1 MTNFSKDQLDKI
13 RTLLERVG
21 VTPKC
26 PACKQGTL
34 VLDRGQFGL
43 QEVAQLRENPTGA
56 PGGGAAG
63 PTGRIATCALLACNT
78 CGFVRMHS
86 LTAIGLDNTM

>member
-13 RTLLERVG
+13 RALLDKVG
-21 VTPKC
+21 VKPEC
-26 PACKQGTL
+26 PACKKGMM

-43 QEVAQLRENPTGA
+43 QEVGT
-56 PGGGAAG
+56 AG
-63 PTGRIATCALLACNT
+63 STGRIATCVLLACNS

-86 LTAIGLDNTM
+86 VTAIGLETM

>member
-13 RTLLERVG
+13 RGLLEKVG
-21 VTPKC
+21 VKPEC
-26 PACKQGTL
+26 PACKKGML

-43 QEVAQLRENPTGA
+43 LEVAQQRDNPA
-56 PGGGAAG
+56 DASGGAAG
-63 PTGRIATCALLACNT
+63 STGRIATCALFTCSS

-86 LTAIGLDNTM
+86 LTAIGLDNVM